1 VLGDIAAPLGVLQ
14 GSLEGDQYLFRHWPR
29 HALNQ
34 LVTEDV
40 DARRRQ
46 LRQLLVPYARNDV
59 EPHDL
64 PVSVNRSSLSTLA
77 FDIADPIVGGF
88 CDRYALARGGMD
100 ALGNINGDLRL
111 ASVRVFLA
119 RKRLDITRTVR
130 RVVNDPG
137 FPGLALTS
145 NPFPLANRHT
155 PSPGHMSQYV
165 ASNPAFQESSS
176 TPRCRRSSIIVDSVR
191 CSLAALAHN
200 FAIARM
206 PAVRR
211 DFVFPR

>member
-1 VLGDIAAPLGVLQ
+1 
-14 GSLEGDQYLFRHWPR
+14 
-29 HALNQ
+29 
-34 LVTEDV
+34 
-40 DARRRQ
+40 
-46 LRQLLVPYARNDV
+46 
-59 EPHDL
+59 
-64 PVSVNRSSLSTLA
+64 
-77 FDIADPIVGGF
+77 VGGL
-88 CDRYALARGGMD
+88 CDGYALARGGMD
-100 ALGNINGDLRL
+100 ALADINGDLRL
-111 ASVRVFLA
+111 AGVGILLA
-119 RKRLDITRTVR
+119 FKRLDMARAVR

-137 FPGLALTS
+137 FSGLALTR
-145 NPFPLANRHT
+145 NPFPSANRHSH
-155 PSPGHMSQYV
+155 PLGDMSQYV